1 MVSRQ
6 VIDELLNTAAEAMSK
21 SAELDPTTMRALTAA
36 AVTGAGSAG
45 LAAMQAPPGQRG
57 RRALRAGLGGA
68 AVGGGLGLAVPSLM
82 SAIQGRGDPSM
93 VAKLQNQAERSVG
106 PGPAVLS
113 AGLNLANPSAPS
125 TAHVLGQSLK
135 GRPGTWAATT
145 VGGVA
150 GHKLGSGLRDW
161 AAVKNIPATDTP
173 AAENVSGF
181 VDSLRGDLVNP
192 RSNVELTRTLR
203 TMKAIPNRVYADPLN
218 QATKSQRAALNS
230 LPNPGWSAEH
240 KIHEANLARTALRSG
255 WQNAPIGQ
263 RIRYGAGPAV
273 LGAIL
278 GHGLGDIGHSYFGGN

>member
-93 VAKLQNQAERSVG
+93 VAKLQNQAEQSVG

-125 TAHVLGQSLK
+125 TAHTLGQSLK
-135 GRPGTWAATT
+135 GRLGTWATT
-145 VGGVA
+145 AAGGAA
-150 GHKLGSGLRDW
+150 GHKLGGVLRDRT
-161 AAVKNIPATDTP
+161 AAANIPSSGSLGGNTASSLAASLQGTLKHPNSKFELGSRLRSIANLTDAKFP
-173 AAENVSGF
+173 EQLGP
-181 VDSLRGDLVNP
+181 LRPGDLTRP
-192 RSNVELTRTLR
+192 RRSILFQGRS
-203 TMKAIPNRVYADPLN
+203 IG
-218 QATKSQRAALNS
+218 
-230 LPNPGWSAEH
+230 PG
-240 KIHEANLARTALRSG
+240 EASEAREALRAG

-263 RIRYGAGPAV
+263 RLRSGVGPAA
-273 LGAIL
+273 LGAAL
-278 GHGLGDIGHSYFGGN
+278 GHGLGDIGHAYFGGN